1 MMKRGIS
8 QMGLLSRIKDAMGLA
23 ETKKVPEDQVKEARR
38 QIDEATEIH
47 RWLEGNVAALMSQ
60 ETSLQGFIDG
70 LVGEVTKWNHLAYK
84 AAEAGKQEAVTAAVI
99 QREKAKNS
107 LSLARRKM
115 GDLKEAVARI
125 DLDGSSERLFS
136 AKNALDQ
143 IIDRGGDSDVKEKM
157 AAILGGSSDS
167 SMSKVNEHVMPKEV
181 KAEALSEIAIVDSYE
196 PSPDD
201 DEIKAQVERIMRYSV
216 GDGQ

>member
-1 MMKRGIS
+1 
-8 QMGLLSRIKDAMGLA
+8 MGLLSRIKDAMGLA